1 MMEVM
6 TQLPGRATMMAASSP
21 VVALVVDADF
31 DAAFRSL
38 YPRCFALAYRMLG
51 NHSVAE
57 DLASESMARALQRW
71 NRLDPDR
78 VAGWVLRVTA
88 NQAIDLMRRKGR
100 TMESGVI
107 DLEDATTVRLAL
119 ARAIRTLPAR
129 QQEVV
134 VLRYLSDLSEAET
147 AAALR
152 ISVGSV
158 KTHAHRG
165 LAALRTE
172 LGDVTLEA
180 ADA

>member
-1 MMEVM
+1 
-6 TQLPGRATMMAASSP
+6 MMAASSP